1 MNNTFGERLNF
12 LRKQKKA
19 TQQDIADLLHIS
31 RKQISQYENGKDLPG
46 IRSVIKLADYFMVSI
61 DYLLGH
67 ELKAEGTKPVIQP
80 IKETVLDGE
89 YFLVINN
96 GTPRFQGTVK

>member
-1 MNNTFGERLNF
+1 
-12 LRKQKKA
+12 
-19 TQQDIADLLHIS
+19 
-31 RKQISQYENGKDLPG
+31 
-46 IRSVIKLADYFMVSI
+46 MVSI

-96 GTPRFQGTVK
+96 GTPRFQKK